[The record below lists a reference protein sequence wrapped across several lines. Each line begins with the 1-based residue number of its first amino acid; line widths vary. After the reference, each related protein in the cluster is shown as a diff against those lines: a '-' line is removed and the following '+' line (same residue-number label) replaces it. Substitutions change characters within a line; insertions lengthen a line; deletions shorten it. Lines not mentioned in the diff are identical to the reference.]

1 MNKQLAYYLLGFFI
15 VGFISCK
22 KETTTST
29 VENNLISNAIAVT
42 ASSIIVNKDTTIIN
56 FGDVIIRYNQ
66 TSACFPSTEVFNFSV
81 KATGVVPD
89 GSFYIWSFGDGNT
102 ATGNSVSYSYQA
114 ASSTIA
120 NLLVMKDQNTII
132 ARLAFP
138 VKPKGKQTKPVPS
151 FNVKSDFPSN
161 ENYVTFNSTS
171 AVNQGAITY
180 HTWDW
185 GDGKSTVSAVGLIR
199 YEFPISIT
207 DKTYPVKLT
216 ITTNGG
222 CRADTTIP
230 VTIPAKYPIK
240 GSFKTESFNVCTN
253 ETIQFT
259 SQLENVPTGSVYEW
273 DFSDGL
279 QAKTGNQITYKYKY
293 PNDYDVIL
301 SVKLNGRLI
310 YITNKLVNAKGEN
323 PRPKASFEETLVAQN
338 ATTQRWSFNSRSTIP
353 TSTID
358 SYKWDFGN
366 GNTNNDYYSFI
377 ETTFNKENISR
388 SYRVQLIVTGNGCAD
403 TTSKMIIIPAR

>member
-15 VGFISCK
+15 IGLISCK
-22 KETTTST
+22 KDTTSS
-29 VENNLISNAIAVT
+29 LSNELVSNDIAQT
-42 ASSIIVNKDTTIIN
+42 ASSIIVDKDTTIIN
-56 FGDVIIRYNQ
+56 FSDIVIRYTQ
-66 TSACFPSTEVFNFSV
+66 TSACFPSTEVFYFSV
-81 KATGVVPD
+81 KATGVPD
-89 GSFYIWSFGDGNT
+89 GTYYIWSFGDGNT
-102 ATGNSVSYSYQA
+102 STGNSVSYSYQA
-114 ASSTIA
+114 ASSTIS
-120 NLLVMKDQNTII
+120 NLLVMKDQNTMI

-138 VKPKGKQTKPVPS
+138 VKPRGKQTKPVPS

-171 AVNQGAITY
+171 AVNQGDISY
-180 HTWDW
+180 YTWDW
-185 GDGKSTVSAVGLIR
+185 GDGKSTVSSVGLIR
-199 YEFPISIT
+199 YEFPSSIT

-230 VTIPAKYPIK
+230 VTILAKYPIK
-240 GSFKTESFNVCTN
+240 GSFKSESFNICSN

-259 SQLENVPTGSVYEW
+259 SLLENVPTGSVYEW

-279 QAKTGNQITYKYKY
+279 QVKTGNTITYKYKY

-323 PRPKASFEETLVAQN
+323 PRPTASFEETLVAQN

-377 ETTFNKENISR
+377 ETTFNKENVSK
-388 SYRVQLIVTGNGCAD
+388 SYKVQLIVTGNGCAD
-403 TTSKMIIIPAR
+403 TTSKMIFIPSR

>member
-1 MNKQLAYYLLGFFI
+1 MSKQLAYYLLSFFI
-15 VGFISCK
+15 LGTISCK
-22 KETTTST
+22 KETTSSLLNE
-29 VENNLISNAIAVT
+29 VEQNAIKSDT
-42 ASSIIVNKDTTIIN
+42 ASSIIVDKDTTIIS
-56 FGDVIIRYNQ
+56 FGDIVIRYTQ
-66 TSACFPSTEVFNFSV
+66 TSACYPSTEVFSFSV
-81 KATGVVPD
+81 KATGVPD
-89 GSFYIWSFGDGNT
+89 GTNYIWSFGDGNT
-102 ATGNSVSYSYQA
+102 STGNSVTYSYQA
-114 ASSTIA
+114 ASSIIA
-120 NLLVMKDQNTII
+120 NLLVMKDQNTMI

-151 FNVKSDFPSN
+151 FNVKSDFPAN

-171 AVNQGAITY
+171 AVNQGDISY
-180 HTWDW
+180 YTWDW
-185 GDGKSTVSAVGLIR
+185 GDGKSTLTSIGLIR
-199 YEFPISIT
+199 YEFPTSIT

-216 ITTNGG
+216 IITNGG

-240 GSFKTESFNVCTN
+240 GSFKAEAFNACIN

-259 SQLENVPTGSVYEW
+259 SQAENVPTGSVYEW

-279 QAKTGNQITYKYKY
+279 PVTTGNPITYKYKY

-301 SVKLNGRLI
+301 SIKLNGRLI
-310 YITNKLVNAKGEN
+310 YITNKLVNSKGEN

-366 GNTNNDYYSFI
+366 GNTSNDYYSFI
-377 ETTFNKENISR
+377 ETTFNKENINKL
-388 SYRVQLIVTGNGCAD
+388 YKVQLIVTGNGCAD
-403 TTSKMIIIPAR
+403 TTSKMITVMKL

>member
-1 MNKQLAYYLLGFFI
+1 MKKYLAYYLLGFFI
-15 VGFISCK
+15 LGYLSCK
-22 KETTTST
+22 KETNTST
-29 VENNLISNAIAVT
+29 LANGLISNDITNT

-56 FGDVIIRYNQ
+56 FGDIIISYTQ

-81 KATGVVPD
+81 KATGIPD
-89 GSFYIWSFGDGNT
+89 GSYYIWSFGDGNT
-102 ATGNSVSYSYQA
+102 ATGNSVNYSYQA
-114 ASSTIA
+114 ASSIIA
-120 NLLVMKDQNTII
+120 NVLVMKDQNTMI

-151 FNVKSDFPSN
+151 FNVKFDFPSN

-171 AVNQGAITY
+171 AVNQGDISY
-180 HTWDW
+180 YTWDW
-185 GDGKSTVSAVGLIR
+185 GDGKTSITSIGLIR
-199 YEFPISIT
+199 YEFPTNIA

-216 ITTNGG
+216 IHTNGG
-222 CRADTTIP
+222 CRADTIIP

-259 SQLENVPTGSVYEW
+259 SLLENVPSGSVYEW

-279 QAKTGNQITYKYKY
+279 PVITGNPITYKYKY

-310 YITNKLVNAKGEN
+310 YITNKLVNSKGEN
-323 PRPKASFEETLVAQN
+323 PKPKAAFEETLVAQN
-338 ATTQRWSFNSRSTIP
+338 ATSQRWSFNSRSTIP

-358 SYKWDFGN
+358 TYKWDFGN

-377 ETTFNKENISR
+377 ETSFNKENTSK
-388 SYRVQLIVTGNGCAD
+388 SYKVQLIVTGNGCAD
-403 TTSKMIIIPAR
+403 TTSKMITVAKL

>member
-1 MNKQLAYYLLGFFI
+1 MNKYLAYYLLGFFI
-15 VGFISCK
+15 LGYLSCK
-22 KETTTST
+22 KETNIST
-29 VENNLISNAIAVT
+29 LANGLISNDITNT
-42 ASSIIVNKDTTIIN
+42 ATSIIVNKDTTIIS
-56 FGDVIIRYNQ
+56 FGDIVISYTQ
-66 TSACFPSTEVFNFSV
+66 TSACFPSTEVFNFFV
-81 KATGVVPD
+81 KAKDIPD
-89 GSFYIWSFGDGNT
+89 GSYFIWSFGDGNT

-120 NLLVMKDQNTII
+120 NLLVMKDQNTMI

-151 FNVKSDFPSN
+151 FTVKFDFPSN

-171 AVNQGAITY
+171 AVNQGDISY
-180 HTWDW
+180 YTWDW
-185 GDGKSTVSAVGLIR
+185 GDGKSSITSIGLIR
-199 YEFPISIT
+199 YEFPINIA
-207 DKTYPVKLT
+207 DKIYPVKLT

-222 CRADTTIP
+222 CKADTTIP

-259 SQLENVPTGSVYEW
+259 SLLENVPTGSVYEW

-279 QAKTGNQITYKYKY
+279 PVITGNPITYKYKY

-310 YITNKLVNAKGEN
+310 YITNKLVNSKGEN
-323 PRPKASFEETLVAQN
+323 PKPKAAFEETLVAQN
-338 ATTQRWSFNSRSTIP
+338 TTSQRWSFNSRSTIP

-377 ETTFNKENISR
+377 ETFFNKENTSK
-388 SYRVQLIVTGNGCAD
+388 SYKVQLIVTGNGCAD
-403 TTSKMIIIPAR
+403 TTSKMITIPKL

>member
-1 MNKQLAYYLLGFFI
+1 MNKQLPYYLLVFFLL
-15 VGFISCK
+15 GFISCK
-22 KETTTST
+22 KESATSLS
-29 VENNLISNAIAVT
+29 NQLISNAITDT
-42 ASSIIVNKDTTIIN
+42 ASSIIVNKDTTTIN
-56 FGDVIIRYNQ
+56 FSDIIIRFVQ
-66 TSACFPSTEVFNFSV
+66 TSACFPGTEVFTFSV
-81 KATGVVPD
+81 KATGIPD
-89 GSFYIWSFGDGNT
+89 GAYYIWSFGDGNT
-102 ATGNSVSYSYQA
+102 TTGNSVSYSYQA

-120 NLLVMKDQNTII
+120 NLLVMKDQNTMI

-151 FNVKSDFPSN
+151 FNVKADFPSN
-161 ENYVTFNSTS
+161 ENYITFNSTS
-171 AVNQGAITY
+171 AVNQGDISY
-180 HTWDW
+180 YRWDW
-185 GDGKSTVSAVGLIR
+185 GDGKSTVSSIGLIR
-199 YEFPISIT
+199 YEFPTNIS

-216 ITTNGG
+216 IITNGG

-240 GSFKTESFNVCTN
+240 GSFKAEAFNICSN

-259 SQLENVPTGSVYEW
+259 SQAENVPTGSVYEW

-279 QAKTGNQITYKYKY
+279 PVTIGNPITYKYKY

-301 SVKLNGRLI
+301 SIKLNGRLI
-310 YITNKLVNAKGEN
+310 FITNKLVNSKGEN

-338 ATTQRWSFNSRSTIP
+338 TTTQRWSFNSRSTIP

-366 GNTNNDYYSFI
+366 GNTSNDYYSFI
-377 ETTFNKENISR
+377 ETTYNKENTNKS
-388 SYRVQLIVTGNGCAD
+388 
-403 TTSKMIIIPAR
+403 